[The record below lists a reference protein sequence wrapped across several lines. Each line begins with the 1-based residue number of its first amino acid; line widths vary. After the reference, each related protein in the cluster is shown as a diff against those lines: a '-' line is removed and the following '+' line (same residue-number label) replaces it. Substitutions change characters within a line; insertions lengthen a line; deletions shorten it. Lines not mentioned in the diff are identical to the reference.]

1 MLRGSFLR
9 DHILTS
15 VTEHWPPLSLQMKK
29 AEAQRWALTCP
40 RLPSWPEGR
49 TGAGNTV
56 MVMMMIKAVR
66 LSRVRHFCDPMSM
79 RFFRQEYRSGLPFPS
94 PRDLPGP
101 GIKPTSAAL
110 QVDSSVKVGVGRSS
124 TLFIKGSLLITLSFK
139 DGYLM

>member
-56 MVMMMIKAVR
+56 MVMMMIKAVM

-94 PRDLPGP
+94 PEYFPHP
-101 GIKPTSAAL
+101 GIEPGSLAL
-110 QVDSSVKVGVGRSS
+110 QADFLPTEPQGKP
-124 TLFIKGSLLITLSFK
+124 
-139 DGYLM
+139 